1 MKTGRTAL
9 LALLMVSGFLRAEGI
24 AGYAGSFL
32 RLGTTAYSMGMGGG
46 FTAALDHGFP
56 GYHNPA
62 AVAFLEKRNA
72 TVLHHFLPLDR
83 YLVSASFSAKLPPTA
98 GLSIGIVNAG
108 VDKIDGRDASARST
122 DTFSTEEYAVYV
134 SFANRL
140 MPNLSLGVNVKM
152 FYQLLTM
159 EGGISAKGTGVDA
172 GLIYRQSKNFQFG
185 FVIQDW
191 NASYAWNTSDI
202 FDEKGS
208 TYEDRFPM
216 QIRAGFVYRPGLFDL
231 IGDYTYFRV
240 GDHVSANRVRIGG
253 EYVPMERISVR
264 AGMNNFSPTVGMG
277 LNYTLLKPDDAQLD
291 YALIL
296 SRRGE
301 GLMHVFTY
309 VLNF

>member
-1 MKTGRTAL
+1 MKLRKITIFAL
-9 LALLMVSGFLRAEGI
+9 ILGLNDLASEGI

-32 RLGTTAYSMGMGGG
+32 RFGTTAYSMGMGGG

-62 AVAFLEKRNA
+62 SLTFIDKRSA

-83 YLVSASFSAKLPPTA
+83 YLVSASFSTKLPPTA
-98 GLSIGIVNAG
+98 GLGIGIINAG
-108 VDKIDGRDASARST
+108 VDKIDGRDKSGHQT
-122 DTFSTEEYAVYV
+122 GTFSTEEYAVYV

-152 FYQLLTM
+152 FYQLLPV
-159 EGGISAKGTGVDA
+159 GGTVSAKGTGVDA
-172 GLIYRQSKNFQFG
+172 GLFYRQSKSFEVG

-191 NASYAWNTSDI
+191 DASYAWNTADL

-208 TYEDRFPM
+208 TYEDQFPM
-216 QIRAGFVYRPGLFDL
+216 QIRAGFTYRPGKFDL
-231 IGDYTYFRV
+231 IGDYTYFRM
-240 GDHVSANRVRIGG
+240 GDHISANRLRIGG
-253 EYVPMERISVR
+253 EYFPMQRVAVR

-277 LNYTLLKPDDAQLD
+277 LNFSLLKPDDAQLD
-291 YALIL
+291 YALL
-296 SRRGE
+296 LGRQSE
-301 GLMHVFTY
+301 GLTHVFTY